1 MKSECCNSSH
11 QCPLKY
17 YTNFYWKSTKVHSST
32 APNNQCTTTTTTTT
46 TTRWVQNTRQCSREA
61 KHLFSPQVW
70 NHGRSQDLTH
80 STHTVLCGQHVCSPS
95 PPKQL
100 GDLVT
105 KACLYAVDES
115 LCGWNVL
122 QSVVWLIDSA
132 TYFLNKIDSLVCSIE
147 PLRYHKSLCQC
158 PICSAF
164 QMIVAEYG
172 RKASFHAL
180 T

>member
-1 MKSECCNSSH
+1 MSKWLLLAVVGTRPMKSECCNSSH

-46 TTRWVQNTRQCSREA
+46 THRWVQNTRQCSREA

-105 KACLYAVDES
+105 KACLYAVDDS

-122 QSVVWLIDSA
+122 SCNQLFDW
-132 TYFLNKIDSLVCSIE
+132 SIL
-147 PLRYHKSLCQC
+147 LR
-158 PICSAF
+158 ICSLRS
-164 QMIVAEYG
+164 I
-172 RKASFHAL
+172 R
-180 T
+180 